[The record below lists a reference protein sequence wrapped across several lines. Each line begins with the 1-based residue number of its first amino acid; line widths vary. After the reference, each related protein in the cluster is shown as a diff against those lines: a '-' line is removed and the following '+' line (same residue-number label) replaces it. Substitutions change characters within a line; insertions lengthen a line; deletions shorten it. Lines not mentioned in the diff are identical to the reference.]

1 MQGLWV
7 HAPQRWHTVEK
18 TGHRIEGEGET
29 LTEWDKLIPRP
40 RSSFVRVKC
49 LKCGNEQMVF
59 SHAVNKV
66 VCNVCGFELAEP
78 SGGKAK
84 IKGEIVAV
92 FE

>member
-1 MQGLWV
+1 MS
-7 HAPQRWHTVEK
+7 
-18 TGHRIEGEGET
+18 
-29 LTEWDKLIPRP
+29 EWEKLIPRP

-49 LKCGNEQMVF
+49 LKCANEQIIF
-59 SHAVNKV
+59 SSAVNKV
-66 VCNVCGFELAEP
+66 NCNVCGTELAEP